1 MGQVLGFGHCK
12 ESASTVSTT
21 PDSTPSSTEGVS
33 EDYLEPQTAQ
43 DLSDDDAPTD
53 TSLYWDTPRQLSLDS
68 ALLCGAP
75 LVQAGCFPATFPS
88 SSLSDLAGRGFGDGG
103 SGCGVPATD
112 VLHRTKKQPSA
123 PRGLV
128 RTETIETFLA
138 EEKDEVE
145 EYHIHPPGMT
155 EQEEREG
162 VSELREGADWDPS
175 PSSPVPFAPGAL
187 LLSQDSE
194 ETEVPTLGLGETTTE
209 TQIDPVGTSSE
220 QKDPEGPEVEG
231 ELSVESTVSNKVEM
245 ELTEVLGV
253 MLLATEPQLPRVTEE
268 ELPSS
273 DPHVSGSEEEE
284 MAVLDHGGGMGTPD
298 AVQAVSL
305 AGTLMPTG
313 EAGIVDGAP
322 LGGSDISAL
331 SSDAI
336 GRQLPAIQVT
346 TGHESQEEMDD
357 EAQAESRQLPWQ
369 HSALEQSDHRKTEVF
384 KAADQSDPKP
394 GHNGQSGHLH
404 HYTEVL
410 RIQGRVPALKG
421 LRHWKKGVA
430 GQRSVCDVIGGGGY
444 CSIHKAGWSRP
455 APASGGGLLPQP
467 CPASSHC
474 STRDCPNMEARSECP
489 GMESV
494 WNSILRREKVIDL
507 LYWEDVKKTG
517 TLFGAVILTLF
528 SLTQFSSISVLAYLV
543 LSALSVTISLR
554 LYTSVLHLIY
564 KTQEVHPFQSYLDLD
579 ISLSQEQLRKYSE
592 TLMSYLTSTINHLR
606 RLILV
611 EDLLDSLKFGVLL
624 WLLTYI
630 GALFNGLTL
639 TILVVVGAFIIPLI
653 YRKHKVQIN
662 QYLGLLRG
670 QIKDV
675 TAKIQAKLPGSR
687 PKAE

>member
-384 KAADQSDPKP
+384 KAADQS
-394 GHNGQSGHLH
+394 
-404 HYTEVL
+404 
-410 RIQGRVPALKG
+410 
-421 LRHWKKGVA
+421 
-430 GQRSVCDVIGGGGY
+430 
-444 CSIHKAGWSRP
+444 
-455 APASGGGLLPQP
+455 
-467 CPASSHC
+467 
-474 STRDCPNMEARSECP
+474 
-489 GMESV
+489 
-494 WNSILRREKVIDL
+494 VIDL